1 MNQESTSFGAGF
13 EICPTGDS
21 PIPKIF
27 SSDDVLDQVLC
38 ICPRHPLK
46 RRKNLPSFFSSAL
59 QALMKRNTDLTP
71 SQTEQTA
78 ITNLVNK
85 IQAVLD
91 GLIVSPGNFDACV
104 SLAPQPSHSLLHVL
118 SCSLI
123 FTPSCFERGTQC
135 RSFPTVRSRSLS
147 SAKMSL

>member
-1 MNQESTSFGAGF
+1 MDQIKSQISSVPSSLPMPGDFLGPSSLFGFA
-13 EICPTGDS
+13 
-21 PIPKIF
+21 
-27 SSDDVLDQVLC
+27 LDILSNAAKT
-38 ICPRHPLK
+38 HHL
-46 RRKNLPSFFSSAL
+46 FFPSAL

-104 SLAPQPSHSLLHVL
+104 SLSSQNS
-118 SCSLI
+118 
-123 FTPSCFERGTQC
+123 TQ
-135 RSFPTVRSRSLS
+135 
-147 SAKMSL
+147 

>member
-1 MNQESTSFGAGF
+1 MQLPSTSFITPQ
-13 EICPTGDS
+13 ELT
-21 PIPKIF
+21 IF
-27 SSDDVLDQVLC
+27 L
-38 ICPRHPLK
+38 
-46 RRKNLPSFFSSAL
+46 FSSAF

-104 SLAPQPSHSLLHVL
+104 SLASQLLHVL
-118 SCSLI
+118 ALLFAYGQSSHGVATPI
-123 FTPSCFERGTQC
+123 RYTPSLGMFCLYGKVMTC
-135 RSFPTVRSRSLS
+135 S
-147 SAKMSL
+147 SPRPLA